1 MSKQEEKEKSIEE
14 IKQKLALSQVSDR
27 EISNEVKQSFME
39 YAMSVIVARALPDA
53 RDGFKPVHRRI
64 IYAAHELGMK
74 SDKPYKK
81 SARLVGEVIG
91 KFHPHGDTAVYE
103 TVVRM
108 AQDFSIRYPLIDG
121 HGNFGSIDGDGA
133 AAMRYT
139 EVRLAKIAE
148 EFLRDIDKEVVTFVD
163 NYDGSEQEPAIL
175 PSLLP
180 NLLMNGSVGIS
191 VGMTTSIP
199 THNLTEL
206 LDASIALIK
215 DPSLNPLDLIQYLKG
230 PDFPTA
236 AYIIGDQGIKDYFTT
251 GHGSLTIRSKVEIKE
266 KGNKTYLVVSEIPYL
281 VNKASLVEEIA
292 QLVHDK
298 EIEGISDIKDE
309 SNREGIR
316 ILIELKK
323 DAIAEVVL
331 NHLYKKTKLQTNF
344 SVHLLSLHN
353 GKPVI
358 LNIKEIINVYNEFQI
373 LIVRKRLQFQ
383 LKKASERVHYLEGLE
398 IALDHLDAVINII
411 RNAKDKD
418 SAAQELMSNFHLSE
432 IQAKAILEM
441 KLQSLTGL
449 EKSKILDELKELRAL
464 VVDLKDKLSNEEK
477 IKNIVID
484 QMNELK
490 TKYGDKRKTEILAN
504 ERATIDDESLIPVED
519 VVVSLSKN
527 GYLKRLPIDTYKLQN
542 RGGVGVIGVST
553 HADDD
558 IKKIIYTNTHVDL
571 LFFTNLGKVYKIR
584 VHQLPVGSRTAKG
597 IPALNYIPLEKN
609 EVVLDLLPIKE
620 YNDEHFILFATKKG
634 LVKRTSIQEFES
646 IRQNGKIAISLRED
660 DELLSVILT
669 NGNDEIILASS
680 DGYAVRFNESNL
692 RPTGRTASGVK
703 GINLS
708 DDAHLISCD
717 NTASKTEVLS
727 IGSKGFG
734 KLSSLND
741 YRLTKRG
748 AKGVRTLK
756 INDKTGSLVA
766 SLVVNSDEELL
777 ILTKLGK
784 IIRLALSKLRVIGR
798 STSGVKLINLDE
810 HDKVISISV
819 VDVTENKTDDINNE
833 EKEAV
838 LEENNETNN
847 IHE

>member
-1 MSKQEEKEKSIEE
+1 
-14 IKQKLALSQVSDR
+14 
-27 EISNEVKQSFME
+27 
-39 YAMSVIVARALPDA
+39 
-53 RDGFKPVHRRI
+53 
-64 IYAAHELGMK
+64 
-74 SDKPYKK
+74 
-81 SARLVGEVIG
+81 
-91 KFHPHGDTAVYE
+91 
-103 TVVRM
+103 
-108 AQDFSIRYPLIDG
+108 
-121 HGNFGSIDGDGA
+121 
-133 AAMRYT
+133 
-139 EVRLAKIAE
+139 
-148 EFLRDIDKEVVTFVD
+148 
-163 NYDGSEQEPAIL
+163 
-175 PSLLP
+175 
-180 NLLMNGSVGIS
+180 
-191 VGMTTSIP
+191 
-199 THNLTEL
+199 
-206 LDASIALIK
+206 
-215 DPSLNPLDLIQYLKG
+215 
-230 PDFPTA
+230 
-236 AYIIGDQGIKDYFTT
+236 
-251 GHGSLTIRSKVEIKE
+251 
-266 KGNKTYLVVSEIPYL
+266 
-281 VNKASLVEEIA
+281 
-292 QLVHDK
+292 
-298 EIEGISDIKDE
+298 
-309 SNREGIR
+309 
-316 ILIELKK
+316 ELKK

-344 SVHLLSLHN
+344 SIHLLSLYN

-464 VVDLKDKLSNEEK
+464 VVDLKDKLSSEEK
-477 IKNIVID
+477 IKNIVVD

-490 TKYGDKRKTEILAN
+490 TKYGDKRKTQILAN

-634 LVKRTSIQEFES
+634 LIKRTSIQEFES

-680 DGYAVRFNESNL
+680 DGYAVRFDESKL
-692 RPTGRTASGVK
+692 RPTGRAASGVK

-708 DDAHLISCD
+708 DNAYLISCD
-717 NTASKTEVLS
+717 NTANKTEVLS

-734 KLSSLND
+734 KLSSLDD
-741 YRLTKRG
+741 YRLTNRG

-766 SLVVNSDEELL
+766 SLVVNSNEELL

-784 IIRLALSKLRVIGR
+784 IIRLALNKLRVIGR

-819 VDVTENKTDDINNE
+819 VDVTENKTDEINNE

>member
-1 MSKQEEKEKSIEE
+1 M
-14 IKQKLALSQVSDR
+14 
-27 EISNEVKQSFME
+27 
-39 YAMSVIVARALPDA
+39 
-53 RDGFKPVHRRI
+53 
-64 IYAAHELGMK
+64 
-74 SDKPYKK
+74 
-81 SARLVGEVIG
+81 
-91 KFHPHGDTAVYE
+91 
-103 TVVRM
+103 
-108 AQDFSIRYPLIDG
+108 
-121 HGNFGSIDGDGA
+121 
-133 AAMRYT
+133 
-139 EVRLAKIAE
+139 
-148 EFLRDIDKEVVTFVD
+148 
-163 NYDGSEQEPAIL
+163 
-175 PSLLP
+175 
-180 NLLMNGSVGIS
+180 
-191 VGMTTSIP
+191 
-199 THNLTEL
+199 
-206 LDASIALIK
+206 
-215 DPSLNPLDLIQYLKG
+215 
-230 PDFPTA
+230 
-236 AYIIGDQGIKDYFTT
+236 
-251 GHGSLTIRSKVEIKE
+251 
-266 KGNKTYLVVSEIPYL
+266 
-281 VNKASLVEEIA
+281 
-292 QLVHDK
+292 
-298 EIEGISDIKDE
+298 
-309 SNREGIR
+309 
-316 ILIELKK
+316 
-323 DAIAEVVL
+323 
-331 NHLYKKTKLQTNF
+331 YKKTKLQTNF
-344 SVHLLSLHN
+344 SIHLLSLYN

-411 RNAKDKD
+411 RNANDKD

-464 VVDLKDKLSNEEK
+464 VVDLKDKLSSEEK
-477 IKNIVID
+477 IKNIVVD

-490 TKYGDKRKTEILAN
+490 TKYGDKRKTQILAN

-634 LVKRTSIQEFES
+634 LIKRTSIQEFES

-680 DGYAVRFNESNL
+680 DGYAVRFDESKL
-692 RPTGRTASGVK
+692 RPTGRAASGVK

-708 DDAHLISCD
+708 DNAYLISCD
-717 NTASKTEVLS
+717 NTANKTEVLS

-734 KLSSLND
+734 KLSSLDD
-741 YRLTKRG
+741 YRLTNRG

-766 SLVVNSDEELL
+766 SLVVNSNEELL

-784 IIRLALSKLRVIGR
+784 IIRLALNKLRVIGR

-819 VDVTENKTDDINNE
+819 VDVTENKTDEINNE

>member
-1 MSKQEEKEKSIEE
+1 
-14 IKQKLALSQVSDR
+14 
-27 EISNEVKQSFME
+27 
-39 YAMSVIVARALPDA
+39 
-53 RDGFKPVHRRI
+53 RI

-215 DPSLNPLDLIQYLKG
+215 DPSLNLLDLMQYLKG

-266 KGNKTYLVVSEIPYL
+266 KGNKNYLIVSEIPYL

-309 SNREGIR
+309 SNRDGIR

-344 SVHLLSLHN
+344 SVHLLSLYN

-411 RNAKDKD
+411 RHANDKD
-418 SAAQELMSNFHLSE
+418 SAAQELMNNFHLSE

-464 VVDLKDKLSNEEK
+464 VVDLKDKLSDEEK

-634 LVKRTSIQEFES
+634 LIKRTSIQEFES

-669 NGNDEIILASS
+669 SGNDEIILASS
-680 DGYAVRFNESNL
+680 DGYAVRFDESKL
-692 RPTGRTASGVK
+692 RPTGRAASGVK

-708 DDAHLISCD
+708 DNAYLISCD
-717 NTASKTEVLS
+717 NTANKTEVLS

-734 KLSSLND
+734 KLSSLDD
-741 YRLTKRG
+741 YRLTNRG

-766 SLVVNSDEELL
+766 SLVVNSNEELL

-784 IIRLALSKLRVIGR
+784 IIRLALNKLRVIGR

-833 EKEAV
+833 QNETV